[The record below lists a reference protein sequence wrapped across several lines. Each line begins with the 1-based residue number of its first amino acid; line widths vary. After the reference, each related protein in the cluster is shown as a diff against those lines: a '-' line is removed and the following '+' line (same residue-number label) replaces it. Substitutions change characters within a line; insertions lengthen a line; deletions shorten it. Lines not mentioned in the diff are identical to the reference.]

1 MKRTQTG
8 FTLPEVLIALL
19 VFSMISAACVYS
31 LRLGVDSRDQL
42 AETDEIV
49 KELQLARLLV
59 KEDFA
64 QVTTRSV
71 RDEFGNLSPA
81 AFYGGQSP
89 LFRRTAN
96 DETILVAFVRDGWV
110 NPIARAPR
118 SSLQYVEYILRSD
131 ELVRRGRVFL
141 DGARQSE
148 FIEKVLIDDLS
159 QVEIEFLVNGNQREL
174 QWADIWPVGG
184 AQTLPPKAV
193 AITTTSQ
200 TGETLRQLFWIG
212 EVGRA

>member
-1 MKRTQTG
+1 MRKQAG

-42 AETDEIV
+42 AETDEII

-64 QVTTRSV
+64 QVTRRAV
-71 RDEFGNLSPA
+71 RDEFGTLTPTF
-81 AFYGGQSP
+81 FYGGQSP
-89 LFRRTAN
+89 FFRRTAD
-96 DETILVAFVRDGWV
+96 DETILVAFVRDGWI
-110 NPIARAPR
+110 NPNARAPR

-131 ELVRRGRVFL
+131 TLVRRARVFL

-148 FIEKVLIDDLS
+148 FIEKALFDDIS
-159 QVEIEFLVNGNQREL
+159 QAEIEFLLSSNQRDL
-174 QWADIWPVGG
+174 QWADVWPVSSGQ
-184 AQTLPPKAV
+184 ASPPKAI
-193 AITTTSQ
+193 AITLTSES
-200 TGETLRQLFWIG
+200 GETLRQLFWIG
-212 EVGRA
+212 EVGNA